1 MKTIISFIK
10 ENLALSLVT
19 ANLILLS
26 LLILPAGLLRYT
38 SGSFLGVEKG
48 SITAIEF
55 LQGKSKV
62 RLERQSERLPAKKE
76 EGGNHRPEV
85 EYRWKLMLAD
95 GRSYPAD
102 ADRMRDLLSI
112 LTTVRSQYSFPLEG
126 DARSVYQLGDDAIRL
141 TIEEGSNR
149 RMLLVGKSSQRSDAT
164 YVMREGESEIHELDG
179 NLRERLGSGDELF
192 FRDRAILPPE
202 VDANSITSLV
212 YLQPDH
218 SVRLAR
224 AGSEWQMIEP
234 RPGKLRQDMFRPV
247 LDDIV
252 RWKARS
258 FPEAIPADAKKERA
272 RIEIMYNR
280 GSTEPGIVQLDI
292 EATGEAG
299 IYYIRYN
306 NTLYTVSSYYL
317 EDLKSPES
325 LLDRTESQRKP

>member
-1 MKTIISFIK
+1 
-10 ENLALSLVT
+10 
-19 ANLILLS
+19 
-26 LLILPAGLLRYT
+26 
-38 SGSFLGVEKG
+38 
-48 SITAIEF
+48 
-55 LQGKSKV
+55 
-62 RLERQSERLPAKKE
+62 
-76 EGGNHRPEV
+76 
-85 EYRWKLMLAD
+85 
-95 GRSYPAD
+95 
-102 ADRMRDLLSI
+102 
-112 LTTVRSQYSFPLEG
+112 
-126 DARSVYQLGDDAIRL
+126 
-141 TIEEGSNR
+141 
-149 RMLLVGKSSQRSDAT
+149 
-164 YVMREGESEIHELDG
+164 MREGESEIHELDG